1 LANNLRGRLQLAKA
15 IAQMALVTVK
25 QRIGAMLSISRADDV
40 GQTPRHDTD
49 PNGGIATAGQAPS
62 QVNAPQDDEAA
73 ER

>member
-1 LANNLRGRLQLAKA
+1 
-15 IAQMALVTVK
+15 MALVTVK